1 MIDVLAGQPV
11 ADLLLLNDGDY
22 TFTKIRLDETS
33 AATATASLGKLANPL
48 ARALIWSAAWDMTR
62 DAEMSIG
69 DYLTLVESAL
79 PFEKNESAIE
89 AALRNLATGITV
101 YSAPANRDGYR
112 DRFLALLRAGVDL
125 AAAGSS
131 TQLQVVKAY
140 ASNLR
145 TKEQAQYV
153 REVLDGTVVLE
164 GLPIDTEL
172 AWHLLSALAALG
184 ETDDAEIDAY
194 LAKDPTSN
202 GQDSALTVR
211 TRLPR
216 AEVKAAAW
224 EAIFND
230 EKITNSALRA
240 YASGF
245 WHIDQTDLTQ
255 PYADKYFAEIEGAF
269 AKRAES
275 VAMMTSVAMFPSI
288 FVDDTT
294 LSKVSDFSKRD
305 LHTALKRY
313 TAENKDRMERAL
325 RCQAKDA

>member
-1 MIDVLAGQPV
+1 
-11 ADLLLLNDGDY
+11 
-22 TFTKIRLDETS
+22 
-33 AATATASLGKLANPL
+33 
-48 ARALIWSAAWDMTR
+48 MTR

-184 ETDDAEIDAY
+184 QTDDAEIDAY

-269 AKRAES
+269 VKRAES
-275 VAMMTSVAMFPSI
+275 LAMMTSVAMFPSI
-288 FVDDTT
+288 FVDDAT